1 MHYPLPTISR
11 AKRLLAKYGTS
22 GRYYGADP
30 AVKLA
35 FDAWPRNEAFEEIL
49 VKVVVLNRL
58 YSTNIYNVYGV
69 AEHIRRLNIDHR
81 LASGD
86 ETLVADITHVTFAP
100 EQNFAFYSFATKY
113 CAWHQPDA
121 FAIYDR
127 YVDNVLWTHQR
138 NHTFDKFYRYQLRDY
153 PTLVKVLRAFAGHFG
168 LNELSRKRID
178 KYLWLEGRLAY
189 DGVSEADTDPA

>member
-35 FDAWPRNEAFEEIL
+35 FDAWPRNEMFEEIL

-69 AEHIRRLNIDHR
+69 AEHIRL
-81 LASGD
+81 
-86 ETLVADITHVTFAP
+86 
-100 EQNFAFYSFATKY
+100 
-113 CAWHQPDA
+113 
-121 FAIYDR
+121 
-127 YVDNVLWTHQR
+127 
-138 NHTFDKFYRYQLRDY
+138 
-153 PTLVKVLRAFAGHFG
+153 GHFG
-168 LNELSRKRID
+168 VGGQAGRGKRQHGKGRNESFHVNLHFDS
-178 KYLWLEGRLAY
+178 
-189 DGVSEADTDPA
+189 